1 MALQDKLN
9 HIAWMLYKVQTA
21 SEVHI
26 GSIKDA
32 VAHVEMRY
40 SEIDDRRTFILD
52 RIAMREA
59 KGEIAHPMFARELI
73 RVEEQM
79 LEVAS
84 LLE

>member
-21 SEVHI
+21 SEVRI
-26 GSIKDA
+26 GSMKDA

-52 RIAMREA
+52 RITKREA
-59 KGEIAHPMFARELI
+59 IGEDVPPMFARVLKQTED
-73 RVEEQM
+73 QM